1 MPYPKLNLTIQNV
14 LTRGHVE
21 RNIRH
26 SCQARPHVENK
37 LGLVHS
43 HIRPKY
49 FRHATPELNPT
60 SLSGDTPPNPNI
72 WLQFTCTVH
81 TAQTC
86 WLGQPAPYRWHTRL
100 MLLITVDLQRR
111 LPSRSRDTV
120 PNPNIGFHFTCTLL
134 SKKHKRSPCCAVGV
148 VGNFA
153 CHCFLRRGK
162 DERPWFRRCQSRS
175 KGVLCLPT
183 ASTLL
188 QLVRSSRYN
197 NHIQLLTVGIS
208 VLVTMKNEANC
219 DT

>member
-1 MPYPKLNLTIQNV
+1 LPYPKLNLTIQNV

-26 SCQARPHVENK
+26 SCQARPRVENK

-86 WLGQPAPYRWHTRL
+86 WLWPPAPYRRHTHL
-100 MLLITVDLQRR
+100 ILLITVDLQRR

-134 SKKHKRSPCCAVGV
+134 SKKT
-148 VGNFA
+148 N
-153 CHCFLRRGK
+153 
-162 DERPWFRRCQSRS
+162 
-175 KGVLCLPT
+175 VLLAAQLASLATLLAT
-183 ASTLL
+183 ASCGAERTNVLGFAVVRVEARGCSAFPRLL
-188 QLVRSSRYN
+188 HCYSW
-197 NHIQLLTVGIS
+197 
-208 VLVTMKNEANC
+208 
-219 DT
+219 